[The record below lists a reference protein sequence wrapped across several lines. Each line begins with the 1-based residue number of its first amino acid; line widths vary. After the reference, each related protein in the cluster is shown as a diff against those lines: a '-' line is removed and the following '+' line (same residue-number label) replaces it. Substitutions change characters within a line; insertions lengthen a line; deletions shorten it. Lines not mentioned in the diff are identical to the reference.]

1 MNTNDKL
8 RELIRSPL
16 SAADGVTQADRDA
29 AADFADWHEGFKTL
43 NEVDQLAKA
52 FARHRQ
58 ASITQHEAERGEEYN
73 HNDTLARRMG
83 GRWVEREPH
92 PPATRPAALAED
104 RNAVLEEAARAMES
118 LAFFTD
124 VDELRTMTKQEMSV
138 RTCHEGAAAIRALRT
153 AEAPAQG
160 GE

>member
-16 SAADGVTQADRDA
+16 STADGVAQA
-29 AADFADWHEGFKTL
+29 
-43 NEVDQLAKA
+43 
-52 FARHRQ
+52 
-58 ASITQHEAERGEEYN
+58 
-73 HNDTLARRMG
+73 
-83 GRWVEREPH
+83 
-92 PPATRPAALAED
+92 D

-124 VDELRTMTKQEMSV
+124 VDELLTMTKQEMSV
-138 RTCHEGAAAIRALRT
+138 RTCHEGAAAIRALRST
-153 AEAPAQG
+153 EAPAQE